1 MESHTPRHI
10 HNLYL
15 LPTHKHT
22 EITSISISHLHGAGG
37 LPRILTGM
45 VLTVCTNRFS
55 GVLVD
60 HSLGDNN
67 RGVRFKIPEVFGS
80 FAGDAVPYFLVI
92 SASHFAL
99 GMSPNLGRVT
109 ATTPSLNDTKC
120 VHS

>member
-1 MESHTPRHI
+1 
-10 HNLYL
+10 
-15 LPTHKHT
+15 
-22 EITSISISHLHGAGG
+22 
-37 LPRILTGM
+37 M

-60 HSLGDNN
+60 HSLGDNV